1 MAWINLSE
9 DYEFTDHALENFKN
23 GQVLTFDYEGSQMH
37 MKVKRI
43 DGKKV
48 WVTEV
53 KLSKKY
59 TDELELAEAMEKGS
73 KLTK

>member
-1 MAWINLSE
+1 MAWINLSD
-9 DYEFTDHALENFKN
+9 DYEFTEHALDNFTP
-23 GQVLTFDYEGSQMH
+23 GQILTFDYEGSQMH
-37 MKVKRI
+37 MKVKRR

-59 TDELELAEAMEKGS
+59 TDELELAEAMEKGA
-73 KLTK
+73 KLAK